1 MAVLAI
7 PLPLPFPPKRR
18 SNRKM
23 RVLCLNG
30 YEGVLSEG
38 EVYTVS
44 EVTHKGNYLLE
55 EVEPPQPYSSFRK
68 ERFVPLTDS
77 PETEVVE
84 EILMGA
90 DES

>member
-1 MAVLAI
+1 
-7 PLPLPFPPKRR
+7 
-18 SNRKM
+18 M

-38 EVYTVS
+38 EVYTVR
-44 EVTHKGNYLLE
+44 EVTDRGNYLLE

>member
-1 MAVLAI
+1 
-7 PLPLPFPPKRR
+7 
-18 SNRKM
+18 M

-38 EVYTVS
+38 EVYTVKD
-44 EVTHKGNYLLE
+44 VTDRGNYLLE
-55 EVEPPQPYSSFRK
+55 EVEPPQPYSSFKK

-77 PETEVVE
+77 PEEVLE
-84 EILMGA
+84 EIIMGA